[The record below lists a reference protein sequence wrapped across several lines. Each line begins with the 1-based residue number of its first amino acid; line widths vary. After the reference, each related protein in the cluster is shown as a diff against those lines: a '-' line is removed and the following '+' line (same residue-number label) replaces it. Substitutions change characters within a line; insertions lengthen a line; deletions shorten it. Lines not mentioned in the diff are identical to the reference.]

1 MGHFSRVPKQLI
13 EFQQARPLTQ
23 DPAVLEYSALMV
35 QALIPQLRAL
45 MGSIADFDRKIAE
58 VFQKHPDRP
67 IFESFP
73 GAGAALA
80 PRLSAAFGA
89 DRDRFQ
95 AATEMEQFSGIAPVT
110 EKSGTKKWVH
120 WRWACPKF
128 VRQSFQEFAEHSRR
142 WCGWAKAYYQLQIQR
157 GKNHH
162 AAVRALAY
170 KWIRILFRCW
180 KDRVPYRDEIYSKSL
195 VKHQSSLAQ
204 MIVAAENRIAATSQL
219 TR

>member
-1 MGHFSRVPKQLI
+1 VPKQLI

-35 QALIPQLRAL
+35 QALIPQLQAL

-67 IFESFP
+67 VFESFP

-120 WRWACPKF
+120 WRWALSEICAPKLSGICRAF
-128 VRQSFQEFAEHSRR
+128 APLVWLGQSVLPTPNPAWQKSPRR
-142 WCGWAKAYYQLQIQR
+142 G
-157 GKNHH
+157 
-162 AAVRALAY
+162 
-170 KWIRILFRCW
+170 
-180 KDRVPYRDEIYSKSL
+180 
-195 VKHQSSLAQ
+195 
-204 MIVAAENRIAATSQL
+204 
-219 TR
+219 